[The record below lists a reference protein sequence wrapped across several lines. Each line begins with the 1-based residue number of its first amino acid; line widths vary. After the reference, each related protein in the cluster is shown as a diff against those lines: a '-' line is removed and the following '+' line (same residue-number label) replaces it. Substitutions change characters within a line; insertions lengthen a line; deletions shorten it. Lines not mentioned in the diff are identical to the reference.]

1 VSFRIEQKLTVSARQ
16 LHEIYRWLASLD
28 AQRLFPPRVVISTY
42 FDNLRCQMFHDSE
55 EGSLPRKKIRI
66 RCYNDC
72 DHTDPGRHKL
82 ETKINAVE
90 GRYKTIEDI
99 SELQRML
106 RLGLVD
112 STYGVC
118 QPLLTV
124 RYVREYFSTNGV
136 RLTVDRDLAYHAG
149 SAGRPRGAA
158 VDDPGIAVEI
168 KASHSASLDELVNL
182 FPVPRIRF
190 SKYSRAALALSAAGL
205 VDLRY

>member
-72 DHTDPGRHKL
+72 DHADPGRHKL
-82 ETKINAVE
+82 EVKVNAVE
-90 GRYKTIEDI
+90 GRFKTVDDVPD
-99 SELQRML
+99 LRRVL
-106 RLGLVD
+106 RLGITD

-118 QPLLTV
+118 HPILTV

-136 RLTVDRDLAYHAG
+136 RLTVDRDLTYHAG

-168 KASHSASLDELVNL
+168 KASHSASIDDLVNL

-190 SKYSRAALALSAAGL
+190 SKYSRAALALSNAGL
-205 VDLRY
+205 IDLRY